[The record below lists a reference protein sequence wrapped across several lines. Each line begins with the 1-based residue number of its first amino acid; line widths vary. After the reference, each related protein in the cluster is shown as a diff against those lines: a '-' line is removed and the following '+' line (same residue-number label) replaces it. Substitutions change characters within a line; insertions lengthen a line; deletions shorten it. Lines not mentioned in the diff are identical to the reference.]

1 MTVTAPGREIGPED
15 LPPDLS
21 SESATPLTTV
31 IDPGWQQALKRWAE
45 IAPATAETPLLNRA
59 LPEFERAL
67 ITVALARAGGRRQ
80 DAARLLGWG
89 RNTLTRKMREL
100 GFDQGR

>member
-1 MTVTAPGREIGPED
+1 MTVTAPGREIGLED
-15 LPPDLS
+15 LPPDLAG
-21 SESATPLTTV
+21 EPAPV
-31 IDPGWQQALKRWAE
+31 QAGDPGWQQALKRWAE
-45 IAPATAETPLLNRA
+45 VAPANAESPLLNRA

-67 ITVALARAGGRRQ
+67 ITVALARSGGRRQ

-100 GFDQGR
+100 GFDAAR